1 MSEAGAAMADPG
13 YMKPVSRDLAAMLPG
28 ELFINREMSW
38 LAFNRRVLEESEN
51 TSHPILERL
60 RFLSIS
66 ASNLDECYSVR
77 VAGLHA
83 QIRAGI
89 TGHSQDGL
97 APVEQ
102 LEKVHAAAGS
112 LMAAQSECW
121 DNLKKELRAA
131 GILVLSIHEL
141 NETDRI

>member
-1 MSEAGAAMADPG
+1 MSEAGAIKGNSGPARAVVRNLDTMP
-13 YMKPVSRDLAAMLPG
+13 PG

-38 LAFNRRVLEESEN
+38 LAFNRRVLEESQN
-51 TSHPILERL
+51 PAHPILERL

-66 ASNLDECYSVR
+66 ASNLDEFYSVR

-89 TGHSQDGL
+89 TGISQDGL

-102 LEKVHAAAGS
+102 LERVHGAAVS
-112 LMAAQSECW
+112 LMVAQADCW
-121 DNLKKELRAA
+121 DALKKQLRIA
-131 GILVLSIHEL
+131 GILVLS
-141 NETDRI
+141 